1 MWFLRPLAIISGL
14 EGATVPSK
22 RAEADRTW
30 LVPVMVFG
38 VIMAL
43 GVGSGVAAM
52 LWVTHD
58 DESANTTAAGT
69 TQAAETGQPTQTN
82 EESVVAGAAD
92 PAVVACREAIG
103 TADGVLAAAR
113 EGLSHW
119 SAHVQAEIDYRA
131 LRITR
136 DEQKKIF
143 SETRALGPQDIRV
156 FKERGDAYNARADAC
171 TQLDP
176 AAVSDAANC
185 MDRNNATTDAVVAA
199 RKAMSDWETHLTN
212 MAKFRDGEF
221 DPSHAQHLWEQAAQQ
236 APANIEA
243 FRTADQ
249 ALQNAPACN
258 V

>member
-1 MWFLRPLAIISGL
+1 VR
-14 EGATVPSK
+14 SK

-43 GVGSGVAAM
+43 GVGSGAAAM
-52 LWVTHD
+52 LWVSSDD
-58 DESANTTAAGT
+58 DETANTMAAGT
-69 TQAAETGQPTQTN
+69 TQAAETSQSTQTN
-82 EESVVAGAAD
+82 DEPVVAAAAA
-92 PAVVACREAIG
+92 PGVVACREAIAA
-103 TADGVLAAAR
+103 ADAVLAAAR
-113 EGLSHW
+113 DGLSHW

-143 SETRALGPQDIRV
+143 TETRALGPQDIQV
-156 FKERGDAYNARADAC
+156 FKERSDAYNARADAC
-171 TQLDP
+171 GQLDP
-176 AAVSDAANC
+176 ATAPDAANC
-185 MDRNNATTDAVVAA
+185 VDRNNAITDAVEAA
-199 RKAMSDWETHLTN
+199 RNAMSDWETHLTN
-212 MAKFRDGEF
+212 MAKFRQGEF
-221 DPSHAQHLWEQAAQQ
+221 DPSHAQHLWEQATQQ

-249 ALQNAPACN
+249 TLQNAPACN